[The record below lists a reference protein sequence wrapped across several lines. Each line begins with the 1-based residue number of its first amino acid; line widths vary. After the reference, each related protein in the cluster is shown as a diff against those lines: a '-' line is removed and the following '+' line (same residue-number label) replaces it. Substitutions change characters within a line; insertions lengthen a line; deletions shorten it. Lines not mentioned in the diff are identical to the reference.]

1 MKQKQKRG
9 QLSQALWWLMWLSW
23 FGLVVQQAADV
34 ERFAGTWALTG
45 LRSLPLL
52 CFVWAATRDS
62 LKLFIWFDLILLF
75 YFISAV
81 EAVFAYQ
88 ADGLSVAGL
97 TLVVT
102 LFVSCMLY
110 IRYRSREIRPAA
122 G

>member
-23 FGLVVQQAADV
+23 FGLLVQQAADV
-34 ERFAGTWALTG
+34 ERFAGTLALTG
-45 LRSLPLL
+45 LRFLPLL
-52 CFVWAATRDS
+52 CFLLAATRDS

-102 LFVSCMLY
+102 LFISCMLY
-110 IRYRSREIRPAA
+110 IRYRGRETHLAA